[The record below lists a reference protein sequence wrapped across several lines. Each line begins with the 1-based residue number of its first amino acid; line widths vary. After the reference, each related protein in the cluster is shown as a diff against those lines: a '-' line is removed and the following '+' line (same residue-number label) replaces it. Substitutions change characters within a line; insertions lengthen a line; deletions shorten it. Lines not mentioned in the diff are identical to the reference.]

1 MKLPLM
7 SSASLLHC
15 EHPLR
20 PFPSQGV
27 LTVWEESPEMKTAS
41 RGQQRQVFLFK
52 DCVILCK
59 LKRGPGANAD
69 VYGFKNK
76 MKVRKV

>member
-1 MKLPLM
+1 M
-7 SSASLLHC
+7 
-15 EHPLR
+15 
-20 PFPSQGV
+20 
-27 LTVWEESPEMKTAS
+27 WEESPEMKTAS

-59 LKRGPGANAD
+59 LKSGPGANAD

>member
-1 MKLPLM
+1 M
-7 SSASLLHC
+7 SELHC
-15 EHPLR
+15 DR
-20 PFPSQGV
+20 CFPSQGV
-27 LTVWEESPEMKTAS
+27 LTVWEESAEMKTAT

-69 VYGFKNK
+69 AYAFKNK
-76 MKVRKV
+76 MKVRGRC

>member
-1 MKLPLM
+1 MLQQT
-7 SSASLLHC
+7 H
-15 EHPLR
+15 
-20 PFPSQGV
+20 
-27 LTVWEESPEMKTAS
+27 LTEPCS